1 MSEYVDVDV
10 QAVDDFLEAFKNL
23 SFDEQDETSTLVSPV
38 EETTTANSPVETS
51 TLVSP
56 VEETTTANSPVETST
71 LVSPV
76 EETTTTQLEVNE
88 VSVDPDVSRADASN
102 DLSKLP
108 TKRGSSG
115 LWLLVAFAIF
125 VTFAACSNFI
135 MDSPYTTTSK
145 KLLVLVV

>member
-56 VEETTTANSPVETST
+56 VEETTTANS
-71 LVSPV
+71 
-76 EETTTTQLEVNE
+76 
-88 VSVDPDVSRADASN
+88 VDPDVSRADASN